1 MAAALQDKAARK
13 AAKKERR
20 ASESKAE
27 RAVRKAAK
35 KERKD
40 SGSSESRDKK
50 PTKRKA
56 VEEETDSSSSSTEQ
70 AAPTHASKVAKVAL
84 TAQVPA
90 GKEFRLLH
98 QMEIRGT
105 DETGAAPF
113 EAPEPIL
120 KFTETPFDQRC
131 VRWQGK
137 GRARPSSQLLFP
149 SMVAFSLVLFAAR
162 WPALPS
168 APKPRE
174 RERERESPKLPSL
187 HPLPAF
193 PHSPPSPN
201 PPLSPLVGGPP
212 L

>member
-40 SGSSESRDKK
+40 SGSSESRDKN

-84 TAQVPA
+84 DPQVPA

-137 GRARPSSQLLFP
+137 G
-149 SMVAFSLVLFAAR
+149 
-162 WPALPS
+162 PA
-168 APKPRE
+168 
-174 RERERESPKLPSL
+174 
-187 HPLPAF
+187 
-193 PHSPPSPN
+193 
-201 PPLSPLVGGPP
+201 
-212 L
+212 